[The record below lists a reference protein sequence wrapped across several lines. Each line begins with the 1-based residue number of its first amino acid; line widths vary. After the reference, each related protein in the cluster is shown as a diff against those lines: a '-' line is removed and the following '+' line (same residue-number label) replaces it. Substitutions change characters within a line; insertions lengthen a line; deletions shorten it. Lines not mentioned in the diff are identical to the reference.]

1 MGRGGN
7 QTDSASSI
15 VAARGDEF
23 ADQRQEAIELLAQEP
38 LSGHQVSLM
47 CLTGSRAYGMAH
59 DGSDADY
66 RGFYLAPSERFLG
79 LGAPQEQ
86 LEKNDPDL
94 TIFEIAK
101 FCRLAQAA
109 NPNVFEVLYAPV
121 MCEDEIGSLIRE
133 NRRLFLSQRVRTT
146 YTGYAH
152 GQFKKL
158 QAKDVKRPEKR
169 EKFARHL
176 FRLFEQGHQLLA
188 EGDLTLRV
196 SDPERLRELSKAPL
210 EVIKKEF
217 DRLDAEVRGMS
228 SSLPEKPDYKAIDKL
243 VREIRLE
250 DLAARGSAG
259 RA

>member
-1 MGRGGN
+1 M
-7 QTDSASSI
+7 
-15 VAARGDEF
+15 ARGTGNISDTLLAPRSDEF
-23 ADQRQEAIELLAQEP
+23 AEQRQEAAELLRQEP
-38 LSGHQVSLM
+38 LRGRHVSLM

-59 DGSDADY
+59 SGSDADY
-66 RGFYLAPSERFLG
+66 RGFYLAPTEDFLG
-79 LGAPQEQ
+79 LGQPQEQ

-94 TIFEIAK
+94 TIFELAK

-121 MCEDEIGSLIRE
+121 MSEDEIGSLIRS
-133 NRRLFLSQRVRTT
+133 NKQLFLSQRVRTT

-158 QAKDVKRPEKR
+158 KSIDASRPEKR

-176 FRLFEQGHQLLA
+176 FRLFEQGHQLLS

-196 SDPERLRELSKAPL
+196 SDPDKLRELSKAPL
-210 EVIKKEF
+210 EVIQAEF
-217 DRLDAEVRGMS
+217 DTLDASVRGMS
-228 SSLPEKPDYKAIDKL
+228 SSLPEQPDYAAIDKL

-250 DLAARGSAG
+250 TLRS
-259 RA
+259 